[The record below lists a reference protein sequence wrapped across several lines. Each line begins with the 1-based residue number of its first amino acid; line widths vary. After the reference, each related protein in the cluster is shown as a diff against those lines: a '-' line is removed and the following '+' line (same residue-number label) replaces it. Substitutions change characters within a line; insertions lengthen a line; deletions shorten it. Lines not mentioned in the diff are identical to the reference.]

1 MSVSRE
7 RREEVGV
14 LGRVERVESEASG
27 EAMVR
32 GRDDNAMW
40 KQLANWLSFI
50 PVHWRTLDKM
60 LKSAK
65 DPQSLLAALRA
76 LRGTGIRHI
85 Q

>member
-7 RREEVGV
+7 RRDEVGV
-14 LGRVERVESEASG
+14 LGSVERVESEGSE

-32 GRDDNAMW
+32 GRDNNAMW
-40 KQLANWLSFI
+40 TQLASWLSFI
-50 PVHWRTLDKM
+50 PVHWRTLDKT

-65 DPQSLLAALRA
+65 DPQSPLAALRA
-76 LRGTGIRHI
+76 LRGTGTRHI